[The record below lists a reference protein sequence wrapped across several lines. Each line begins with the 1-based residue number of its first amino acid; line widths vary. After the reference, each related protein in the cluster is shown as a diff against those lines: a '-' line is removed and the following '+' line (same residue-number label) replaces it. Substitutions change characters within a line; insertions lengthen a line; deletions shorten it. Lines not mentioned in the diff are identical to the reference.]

1 MNQEIEQL
9 IVRVLSGEA
18 GYEDMICFSDWLS
31 ADSQNKEIFLKVK
44 KYWDANVSHIRMD
57 DSVNSYNR
65 ILKKMDT
72 VKTPRPERK
81 LKPWI
86 LSVAAM
92 LTGIIIF
99 LSIWKTT
106 NPIHE
111 YSYITGTS
119 VSEMTLPDGTKVSL
133 NKNSM
138 LKFTSQYGEKIRN
151 VDLQGE
157 ALFNVVPNRDS
168 PFVVNVNNT
177 KVTALGTIFNVKDYP
192 EDNYLLATLVEG
204 SIRFE
209 TSMQSVLLKPD
220 QQLMYHKQNEKIDVE
235 NVETDLVIAWKDRL
249 IKYRSITFYE
259 LARRLEKI
267 YDVEIIVENQELGE
281 QVISGSFESHLLMEQ
296 IFDVLQKYLTFCW
309 KQDGNVYTIYI

>member
-31 ADSQNKEIFLKVK
+31 ADVQNKEIFLKVK

-57 DSVNSYNR
+57 DSVRSYNR
-65 ILKKMDT
+65 ILKKMDK
-72 VKTPRPERK
+72 VNKPRPERK
-81 LKPWI
+81 LRPW
-86 LSVAAM
+86 LLAVAAM
-92 LTGIIIF
+92 LTGVVIF
-99 LSIWKTT
+99 WSVWGTSD
-106 NPIHE
+106 PVHE

-133 NKNSM
+133 NKNST
-138 LKFTSQYGEKIRN
+138 LRYTSQYGAKARN

-157 ALFNVVPNRDS
+157 ALFNVVSNRES

-192 EDNYLLATLVEG
+192 DDSYLLATLVEG

-209 TSMQSVLLKPD
+209 TGIQSVLLKPD
-220 QQLMYHKQNEKIDVE
+220 QQLIYHKQNEKIDVE

-249 IKYRSITFYE
+249 IKYRSITFNE
-259 LARRLEKI
+259 LVRRLEKI
-267 YDVEIIVENQELGE
+267 YDVEIVVENRQLGE
-281 QVISGSFESHLLMEQ
+281 QIISGSFESHLLMEQ
-296 IFDVLQKYLTFCW
+296 IFDVLQKYLTFQW
-309 KQDGNVYTIYI
+309 KQEGNVYTIYV

>member
-31 ADSQNKEIFLKVK
+31 ADAQNKEIFLKVK

-57 DSVNSYNR
+57 DSVRSYNR
-65 ILKKMDT
+65 ILKKMD
-72 VKTPRPERK
+72 KTSKPRPERRIR
-81 LKPWI
+81 PW
-86 LSVAAM
+86 LLAVAAM
-92 LTGIIIF
+92 LTGVVVF
-99 LSIWKTT
+99 LSVWRTKE
-106 NPIHE
+106 PVDE

-133 NKNSM
+133 NKNST
-138 LKFTSQYGEKIRN
+138 LRYTSHYGTEARN

-157 ALFNVVPNRDS
+157 ALFNVVPNRES

-177 KVTALGTIFNVKDYP
+177 KVTALGTVFNVKDYP
-192 EDNYLLATLVEG
+192 EDSYLLATLVEG

-209 TSMQSVLLKPD
+209 TGMQSVLLKPD
-220 QQLMYHKQNEKIDVE
+220 QQLIYHKQNEKIDVE
-235 NVETDLVIAWKDRL
+235 NVEIDLVIAWKDRL
-249 IKYRSITFYE
+249 IKYRSITFNE
-259 LARRLEKI
+259 LVRRLEKI
-267 YDVEIIVENQELGE
+267 YNVEILVENKQLGE

-296 IFDVLQKYLTFCW
+296 IFDVLQKYLTFRW
-309 KQDGNVYTIYI
+309 KQDGNVYTIYV